1 MIKEIKSRINKPVFL
16 ISAVAGGILWFFCNY
31 LYSTYRLKIA
41 GFLMF
46 PALCTFLFTVLFLII
61 WISSVVTGSFDKK
74 NHLYT
79 SIWGML
85 KYFSLSIVIIFF
97 LSMLLEY
104 LYELNPNQKI
114 TEPTSYI
121 FVIDESASMS
131 SNDPNGLRYNAISEI
146 MNSPENTLPYMVYAF
161 SSESRILRDMGY
173 LTSNEEEIPI
183 NCDGATSIRET
194 TLRILQD
201 YKDKKWSGGKNPKI
215 IFLTDGFATDLDNGF
230 LWFKGNVPEFNTA
243 LEEYSKLGISIST
256 VGLGSVDKQLMRKMA
271 ETTGG
276 TFISI
281 NQAEDLADAMN
292 TAATSYSERNLLS
305 IRYMKHLNMLF
316 GCLRVLFLSLIG
328 LTIGGLLAFAYM
340 DNASIPLILISSAI
354 SSVLGSIL
362 FELGIQ
368 TGVYQSILW
377 FLLWILYASTLGYS
391 YPENS
396 ILGSSHMRI
405 SSKRIQ
411 TSGYHIKKRQELR
424 NVNIKL

>member
-41 GFLMF
+41 GFLMI

-146 MNSPENTLPYMVYAF
+146 MNSPQNTLPYMVYAF

-292 TAATSYSERNLLS
+292 TAATSYSERILLS
-305 IRYMKHLNMLF
+305 IRYMKHLNKLF
-316 GCLRVLFLSLIG
+316 GCLRVRFLSLIG

-411 TSGYHIKKRQELR
+411 TSGYHIKKGQELR

>member
-41 GFLMF
+41 GFLMI

-256 VGLGSVDKQLMRKMA
+256 VGLGSVDKDVILSFSTQGAIDAMVGKFSQGFSAVVRSRGILAVLQPNAISNLFATILNKQTGDYPQGDTTMEKSEFAHSLLLITVNRGYADEVMHEARKA
-271 ETTGG
+271 GATGG
-276 TFISI
+276 TVIRSRLVGTED
-281 NQAEDLADAMN
+281 AEKVYGAMLGEEREIITILTSDRNRDAIMETVN
-292 TAATSYSERNLLS
+292 TS
-305 IRYMKHLNMLF
+305 F
-316 GCLRVLFLSLIG
+316 GLRSPAQ
-328 LTIGGLLAFAYM
+328 GLLCSLPVDKAY
-340 DNASIPLILISSAI
+340 
-354 SSVLGSIL
+354 
-362 FELGIQ
+362 
-368 TGVYQSILW
+368 
-377 FLLWILYASTLGYS
+377 
-391 YPENS
+391 
-396 ILGSSHMRI
+396 
-405 SSKRIQ
+405 
-411 TSGYHIKKRQELR
+411 
-424 NVNIKL
+424 KL

>member
-41 GFLMF
+41 GFLMI

-201 YKDKKWSGGKNPKI
+201 YKDKKWRGGKNPKI

-256 VGLGSVDKQLMRKMA
+256 VCLGSVDKQLMRKMA
-271 ETTGG
+271 ETTSG

-305 IRYMKHLNMLF
+305 IRYMKHLNKLF

-405 SSKRIQ
+405 FSKRIQ
-411 TSGYHIKKRQELR
+411 TSGYHIKKGQELR

>member
-316 GCLRVLFLSLIG
+316 GCLRVLFLIISFQS
-328 LTIGGLLAFAYM
+328 TAKQVKHHY
-340 DNASIPLILISSAI
+340 LISGFASSNQEISLNSSEKRCTVYMPFKHTSCCIQPCTLLNNHSFITHNLTCSFLPDTSDAI
-354 SSVLGSIL
+354 NYLYSGIVNRNGS
-362 FELGIQ
+362 
-368 TGVYQSILW
+368 
-377 FLLWILYASTLGYS
+377 
-391 YPENS
+391 
-396 ILGSSHMRI
+396 
-405 SSKRIQ
+405 
-411 TSGYHIKKRQELR
+411 
-424 NVNIKL
+424 

>member
-161 SSESRILRDMGY
+161 SS
-173 LTSNEEEIPI
+173 
-183 NCDGATSIRET
+183 
-194 TLRILQD
+194 
-201 YKDKKWSGGKNPKI
+201 K
-215 IFLTDGFATDLDNGF
+215 
-230 LWFKGNVPEFNTA
+230 
-243 LEEYSKLGISIST
+243 
-256 VGLGSVDKQLMRKMA
+256 
-271 ETTGG
+271 
-276 TFISI
+276 
-281 NQAEDLADAMN
+281 
-292 TAATSYSERNLLS
+292 
-305 IRYMKHLNMLF
+305 
-316 GCLRVLFLSLIG
+316 
-328 LTIGGLLAFAYM
+328 
-340 DNASIPLILISSAI
+340 
-354 SSVLGSIL
+354 
-362 FELGIQ
+362 
-368 TGVYQSILW
+368 
-377 FLLWILYASTLGYS
+377 
-391 YPENS
+391 
-396 ILGSSHMRI
+396 
-405 SSKRIQ
+405 
-411 TSGYHIKKRQELR
+411 
-424 NVNIKL
+424 

>member
-1 MIKEIKSRINKPVFL
+1 
-16 ISAVAGGILWFFCNY
+16 
-31 LYSTYRLKIA
+31 
-41 GFLMF
+41 
-46 PALCTFLFTVLFLII
+46 
-61 WISSVVTGSFDKK
+61 
-74 NHLYT
+74 
-79 SIWGML
+79 ML

-305 IRYMKHLNMLF
+305 IRYMKHLNKLF

-396 ILGSSHMRI
+396 ILGSSHMKI

-411 TSGYHIKKRQELR
+411 TSGYHIKKGQELR

>member
-41 GFLMF
+41 GFLMI
-46 PALCTFLFTVLFLII
+46 PALCTFLFTFLFLII
-61 WISSVVTGSFDKK
+61 WISSVVTGSFNKK

-243 LEEYSKLGISIST
+243 LEEYCKLGISIST

-281 NQAEDLADAMN
+281 NQADRKS
-292 TAATSYSERNLLS
+292 TR
-305 IRYMKHLNMLF
+305 LNSSHRSQSRM
-316 GCLRVLFLSLIG
+316 
-328 LTIGGLLAFAYM
+328 
-340 DNASIPLILISSAI
+340 PSSA
-354 SSVLGSIL
+354 
-362 FELGIQ
+362 
-368 TGVYQSILW
+368 
-377 FLLWILYASTLGYS
+377 
-391 YPENS
+391 
-396 ILGSSHMRI
+396 
-405 SSKRIQ
+405 
-411 TSGYHIKKRQELR
+411 
-424 NVNIKL
+424 

>member
-1 MIKEIKSRINKPVFL
+1 MIKRVKSKINKPVFL

-41 GFLMF
+41 GFLMI
-46 PALCTFLFTVLFLII
+46 PALCTFLFTVLFLIV
-61 WISSVVTGSFDKK
+61 WISSVVTGSFDQK

-85 KYFSLSIVIIFF
+85 KYFSLSIVVIFF

-183 NCDGATSIRET
+183 NCDGSTSIRET

-276 TFISI
+276 TFISV

-292 TAATSYSERNLLS
+292 TAATSYAKRNLLS
-305 IRYMKHLNMLF
+305 IRYMKHLNKLF
-316 GCLRVLFLSLIG
+316 GFLRILFLSLIG

-340 DNASIPLILISSAI
+340 DTASIPLILVSSAI

-396 ILGSSHMRI
+396 ILRSLFMRR
-405 SSKRIQ
+405 SSKSIQ
-411 TSGYHIKKRQELR
+411 TSRYPITNGQELR

>member
-1 MIKEIKSRINKPVFL
+1 MI
-16 ISAVAGGILWFFCNY
+16 
-31 LYSTYRLKIA
+31 
-41 GFLMF
+41 

-161 SSESRILRDMGY
+161 SSESIILRDMGY

-201 YKDKKWSGGKNPKI
+201 YKDKKWSGGI
-215 IFLTDGFATDLDNGF
+215 IY
-230 LWFKGNVPEFNTA
+230 PP
-243 LEEYSKLGISIST
+243 
-256 VGLGSVDKQLMRKMA
+256 M
-271 ETTGG
+271 
-276 TFISI
+276 
-281 NQAEDLADAMN
+281 QA
-292 TAATSYSERNLLS
+292 Y
-305 IRYMKHLNMLF
+305 
-316 GCLRVLFLSLIG
+316 FLSK
-328 LTIGGLLAFAYM
+328 
-340 DNASIPLILISSAI
+340 
-354 SSVLGSIL
+354 
-362 FELGIQ
+362 
-368 TGVYQSILW
+368 
-377 FLLWILYASTLGYS
+377 
-391 YPENS
+391 NS
-396 ILGSSHMRI
+396 
-405 SSKRIQ
+405 
-411 TSGYHIKKRQELR
+411 
-424 NVNIKL
+424 

>member
-41 GFLMF
+41 GFLMI
-46 PALCTFLFTVLFLII
+46 PALCTFLFTFLFLII
-61 WISSVVTGSFDKK
+61 WISSVVTGSFNKK

-243 LEEYSKLGISIST
+243 LEEYCKLGINIST

-292 TAATSYSERNLLS
+292 TAATSCSERNLLS
-305 IRYMKHLNMLF
+305 IRYMKHLNKLF

-368 TGVYQSILW
+368 TDVYQSILW

-411 TSGYHIKKRQELR
+411 TSGYHIKKGQELR

>member
-16 ISAVAGGILWFFCNY
+16 ISTVAGGILWFFCNY

-41 GFLMF
+41 GFLMI

-292 TAATSYSERNLLS
+292 TAATSYSERSLLS
-305 IRYMKHLNMLF
+305 IRYMKHLNKLF

-396 ILGSSHMRI
+396 ILGSSHMKI

-411 TSGYHIKKRQELR
+411 TSGYHIKKGQELR